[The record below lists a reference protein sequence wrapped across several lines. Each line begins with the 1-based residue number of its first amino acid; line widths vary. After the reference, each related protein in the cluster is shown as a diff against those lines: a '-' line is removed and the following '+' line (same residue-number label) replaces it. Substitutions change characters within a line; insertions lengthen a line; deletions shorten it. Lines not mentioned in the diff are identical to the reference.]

1 MQKKGLIDEIKDFD
15 AEKLKRMVSG
25 SEFHDLRSIKEE
37 TISDMKSLGK
47 QIQMHFSQTIEEKF
61 QKTARKADKAIDQV
75 KGIFGGTSPE
85 LGMKLRLMKK
95 PFSQIVQKESLL
107 IPTELKL
114 SRSKSVNEEPS
125 SSQVESAA
133 T

>member
-85 LGMKLRLMKK
+85 LGMKTFLDKIDRKFDVLRRKEHFMKK
-95 PFSQIVQKESLL
+95 QIIRMKRRRVY
-107 IPTELKL
+107 T
-114 SRSKSVNEEPS
+114 
-125 SSQVESAA
+125 
-133 T
+133 